1 MLFGQTK
8 NTHSLQSKISQNK
21 SSKFREMEKLATF
34 LTLTGSGMDHIRPSQ
49 KCHHLPGL
57 VASSPGPKKPTPERQ
72 PARPARA
79 FRYRNP
85 PTPPSRSRALT
96 RPSRPPPPRPPS
108 RANGPPRH
116 PPPPPKRAPSS
127 PAPPAKRVPSPPGS
141 DAAYDADTDEDE
153 PEAPI
158 PTGEP
163 RRPDTGAREIPEL
176 PDFLSGRTFL
186 LYGDVMSAETRR
198 QAARAIT
205 AFGGK
210 LEQYFGDSIKYV
222 ITEDAWDVNFD
233 DAAADHPEL
242 MFVRPA
248 WLEACAKKGK
258 LVSVQPYL
266 VTAVE
271 IIRL

>member
-1 MLFGQTK
+1 MCLSQGSRSQRQSVRQHGRSEPFGTE
-8 NTHSLQSKISQNK
+8 NPLDTS
-21 SSKFREMEKLATF
+21 
-34 LTLTGSGMDHIRPSQ
+34 
-49 KCHHLPGL
+49 
-57 VASSPGPKKPTPERQ
+57 VKKPRLD
-72 PARPARA
+72 PAK
-79 FRYRNP
+79 
-85 PTPPSRSRALT
+85 PSAPSALSEPRKRT
-96 RPSRPPPPRPPS
+96 SPSPS
-108 RANGPPRH
+108 SA
-116 PPPPPKRAPSS
+116 PKRAPPS
-127 PAPPAKRVPSPPGS
+127 PAPPAKRVPSPAGS
-141 DAAYDADTDEDE
+141 DADYDADTDEDE

-163 RRPDTGAREIPEL
+163 RRPDTGAREVPEL

-186 LYGDVMSAETRR
+186 LYGDVMSSETRR